1 MNDTP
6 LKLFWWAAKPNF
18 GDALSQIVTQHAAGR
33 PVVHAGPR
41 EAEMFALGSILQ
53 IARRVYGKPDHPKHR
68 PVIWG
73 SGMMSPIR
81 TAFLD
86 HVDVAMVRGPITASL
101 LGLDTELYGDPG
113 LLTADALGPVDR
125 HDRTGLLLHHSQ
137 LGHPE
142 IAALIEN
149 EPSIEYIDVRQGPE
163 EVCRAIGACR
173 HVISSSLHGLIVAD
187 AYGVQ
192 NTWLDPMSHGRLKYY
207 DYAASIARPL
217 GLPMRH
223 EDIRK
228 ALPGLPDGPLAYTD
242 GINKAK
248 HDLMTHFPAA
258 LRATVPAQ

>member
-1 MNDTP
+1 MSDTP

-33 PVVHAGPR
+33 PVVHAGRARPR
-41 EAEMFALGSILQ
+41 CLPWAPSCKS
-53 IARRVYGKPDHPKHR
+53 RVGFTGKPDHPKHR
-68 PVIWG
+68 PVVWG

-113 LLTADALGPVDR
+113 LLTGDALGPVER

-142 IAALIEN
+142 IAALIKD
-149 EPSIEYIDVRQGPE
+149 EPAIEYIDVRQGPE

-173 HVISSSLHGLIVAD
+173 HVISSSLHG
-187 AYGVQ
+187 
-192 NTWLDPMSHGRLKYY
+192 
-207 DYAASIARPL
+207 
-217 GLPMRH
+217 
-223 EDIRK
+223 
-228 ALPGLPDGPLAYTD
+228 
-242 GINKAK
+242 
-248 HDLMTHFPAA
+248 
-258 LRATVPAQ
+258 

>member
-1 MNDTP
+1 MSDTP

-113 LLTADALGPVDR
+113 LLTADALGPVER

-142 IAALIEN
+142 IAALIKD
-149 EPSIEYIDVRQGPE
+149 EPSIEYIDVRKGPE

-228 ALPGLPDGPLAYTD
+228 ALPGLPDGPLTYKD
-242 GINKAK
+242 GIDKAK
-248 HDLMTHFPAA
+248 QDLMTHFPAA